1 MCIALP
7 VTDPED
13 PSPVR
18 TGSPLAE
25 FAREDLDRLSVA
37 ELDARIAALETETA
51 RTRAQRTAAAST
63 RAAAD
68 ALFRRN

>member
-1 MCIALP
+1 M
-7 VTDPED
+7 TDPED

-18 TGSPLAE
+18 AGHSLGE
-25 FAREDLDRLSVA
+25 LAREDLNRLSIA
-37 ELDARIAALETETA
+37 ELDARIAALENETA